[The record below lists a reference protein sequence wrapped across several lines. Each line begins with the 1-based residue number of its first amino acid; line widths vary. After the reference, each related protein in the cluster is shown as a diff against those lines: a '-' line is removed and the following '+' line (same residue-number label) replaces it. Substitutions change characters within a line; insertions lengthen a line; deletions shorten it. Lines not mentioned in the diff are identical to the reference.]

1 MEIEKDKI
9 KVSTRECKD
18 VEIKCPNCG
27 ETNIFYDVDCGETN
41 SKECWSC
48 DETLEFYVNN
58 F

>member
-1 MEIEKDKI
+1 MKILKEKV

-18 VEIKCPNCG
+18 VEIKCPTCREKNL
-27 ETNIFYDVDCGETN
+27 FYDVDCGEMN

-48 DETLEFYVNN
+48 GEILEFYVDD